1 MNNEREKSGLALDLT
16 HAKLAQYLPF
26 LAWMKASTQKSIYSD
41 FLAALT
47 GLIVVLPQGVAYA
60 LIAGVPPEY
69 GLYTAIIV
77 PIVTALFGS
86 SWHLISGPAAA
97 ISIVVLSIASSVA
110 DSTQSDFISAVLLLT
125 FLVGVIQFGLGIARL
140 GVLVNFISHT
150 VVIGFTAGAALLIA
164 TSQFKYVLG
173 VKLESGLSFLATWN
187 HVFTSLGQ
195 ANVYDIVI
203 AASTIV
209 FTLIAKRLKSP
220 IPPMLLGMLASILVC
235 FLLQGTSHNVSMVGA
250 MPSGLPVFYVPNWSQ
265 DLFSALLPGATALA
279 ILGLVE
285 AVSISRAIA
294 IKSGQRIDGNQE
306 FIGQGLANMIGS
318 FFSCHAASGS
328 FTRSGVNYDAGARTP
343 LAALFTAFMLILVL
357 WFVPNITAY
366 LPLSAMGG
374 AIMLIA
380 WNLIDSKH
388 IHHIFKSNRQES
400 IILLVT
406 FFATLFMA
414 LEFAIYLGVLVSL
427 LMYLKRTS
435 QPRVMNVAPKSY
447 EPSIDLRSVERFDL
461 DELEKVKII
470 RIDGS
475 IFFGAVNHIQKEIQ
489 LRQKA
494 DPQLRH
500 ILIHGPGI
508 NFIDLSGAEMLE
520 REARRL
526 EQESCSLYF
535 CALKN
540 TVMDEIRN
548 YGLME
553 NIGEDHFFASA
564 DDALSTLD
572 ISNKDSF

>member
-1 MNNEREKSGLALDLT
+1 MSQRGSNTPFLSNSTR
-16 HAKLAQYLPF
+16 AKRVEHLPF
-26 LAWMKASTQKSIYSD
+26 FRWLKASTSKTLVAD

-47 GLIVVLPQGVAYA
+47 GLVVVLPQGVAYA

-97 ISIVVLSIASSVA
+97 ISIVVLSVASSVA
-110 DSTQSDFISAVLLLT
+110 ESTQTDFISAVLLLT
-125 FLVGVIQFGLGIARL
+125 FLVGLIQFGLGIARL
-140 GVLVNFISHT
+140 GILVNFISHT

-164 TSQFKYVLG
+164 TSQFKYVMG
-173 VKLESGLSFLATWN
+173 VSLESGLSFLETWDQLF
-187 HVFTSLGQ
+187 HSLPQ
-195 ANVYDIVI
+195 LNLYDLAI
-203 AASTIV
+203 AASTV
-209 FTLIAKRLKSP
+209 FCALIAKRLKSP
-220 IPPMLLGMLASILVC
+220 IPPMLLGMLGGIAVC
-235 FLLQGTSHNVSMVGA
+235 FFIQGTAHDVRMVGA
-250 MPSGLPVFYVPNWSQ
+250 MPSGLPAFNIPNWSQ
-265 DLFSALLPGATALA
+265 EMVSALLPGAMALA

-306 FIGQGLANMIGS
+306 FIGQGLANMLGS

-328 FTRSGVNYDAGARTP
+328 FTRSGVNYDAGAKTP
-343 LAALFTAFMLILVL
+343 LAAIFTACLLVLVL
-357 WFVPNITAY
+357 WFVPNITAF

-380 WNLIDSKH
+380 WNLIDTKH
-388 IHHIFKSNRQES
+388 IHHIFKRNRQES
-400 IILLVT
+400 IVLLVT

-435 QPRVMNVAPKSY
+435 QPRVMDVAPKQY
-447 EPSIDLRSVERFDL
+447 TPSIDLRSVERFDL
-461 DELEKVKII
+461 EELENLKII

-489 LRQKA
+489 RRQKA
-494 DPQLRH
+494 NTHLKH

-520 REARRL
+520 REAHRL
-526 EQESCSLYF
+526 EEEGCSLYF

-540 TVMDEIRN
+540 TVMDEIRDS
-548 YGLME
+548 GLME
-553 NIGEDHFFASA
+553 SIGEKRFFSTA
-564 DDALSTLD
+564 DDALTLL
-572 ISNKDSF
+572 NRNEQT